1 MSEKIKLS
9 GLWSNQTQ
17 SGDSYLSG
25 SLGSAKLLI
34 FKNTFK
40 EEGSNQPDYNLY
52 LAPVEKKEEA
62 AQEELPPTKPKDDI
76 PF

>member
-62 AQEELPPTKPKDDI
+62 AEELPPTQPKDDI

>member
-9 GLWSNQTQ
+9 GLWLNHTQ
-17 SGDSYLSG
+17 SGDNYFSG
-25 SLGSAKLLI
+25 TLGSAKLLI

-62 AQEELPPTKPKDDI
+62 AEELPPTQPMDDI

>member
-52 LAPVEKKEEA
+52 LAPIEKKEEA
-62 AQEELPPTKPKDDI
+62 AEELPPTKPQDNI

>member
-1 MSEKIKLS
+1 MSEKITLS
-9 GLWSNQTQ
+9 GLWLNKTQ
-17 SGDSYLSG
+17 NGDSYFSG

-52 LAPVEKKEEA
+52 LAPIEKKEEA
-62 AQEELPPTKPKDDI
+62 EEELPATQPKDDI

>member
-9 GLWSNQTQ
+9 GLWLNQTQ
-17 SGDSYLSG
+17 NGDNYFSG

-52 LAPVEKKEEA
+52 LAPIEKKEEVEA
-62 AQEELPPTKPKDDI
+62 ELPPTKPKDDI

>member
-62 AQEELPPTKPKDDI
+62 QEELPPMKPKDDI